1 MPAQPIGF
9 FERYLSVWVALCIAA
24 GIGLGSLFPRLFQ
37 TMASF
42 EYGSVNFIVAVLIWL
57 MVYPMM
63 VSVDFS
69 SLKRIRERPKGL
81 IITLMVNWLI
91 KPFTMAGFSVLIP
104 LIAGVLTRLK
114 LGASTQNA
122 VEAEHAVTRLNARVN
137 PLSTLGRGDSLRS
150 SFCRLAYRRSDPEA
164 GRKNHLVPSTQ
175 IRTSITLREV
185 YDSKIIPLSAH
196 T

>member
-24 GIGLGSLFPRLFQ
+24 GIGLG
-37 TMASF
+37 SF

-81 IITLMVNWLI
+81 IITLMVN
-91 KPFTMAGFSVLIP
+91 
-104 LIAGVLTRLK
+104 
-114 LGASTQNA
+114 
-122 VEAEHAVTRLNARVN
+122 
-137 PLSTLGRGDSLRS
+137 
-150 SFCRLAYRRSDPEA
+150 
-164 GRKNHLVPSTQ
+164 
-175 IRTSITLREV
+175 
-185 YDSKIIPLSAH
+185 
-196 T
+196 